1 MNIGAAAAQRKKV
14 PLKGNIMSDDEAA
27 IKDRLF
33 QLIAEFFNLDPEEIS
48 PEISSADIDG
58 WDSIAHVSL
67 LIEIEQSFSI
77 RISTEETAN
86 TLNVGDLVSIVLSK
100 LKATNP

>member
-1 MNIGAAAAQRKKV
+1 
-14 PLKGNIMSDDEAA
+14 MSDDEAA